1 MALRR
6 ILSDEAS
13 MDNATSDFVRAGTF
27 EELRVKGRLVVHGRH
42 RPVLLV
48 HEGGQ
53 VFALDNRCPHM
64 GFPLERGSVEDGI
77 LTCHW
82 HHARFELAS
91 GCTFDLWADDVP
103 TCPVEIRAGGE
114 IWVKPI
120 FGYANPV
127 EHWRQRLEDGLGHN
141 LSLVIAKAVHGQL
154 ASGRRPADVVRQA
167 ALFGTR
173 NRDGWDT
180 GLTILTAL
188 GRLLFFLSEEE
199 THLALFHGARRVAA
213 DCDGA
218 TPHREREPLAS
229 HPDLATLKRWLRR
242 WVTVRHRDAAE
253 RTVLTAIIGGAS
265 PAALADLL
273 FAAETDRAYAGGGHS
288 LDFVN
293 KAFECLDVIGWEH
306 ATDVLPS
313 VIGQMAAARG
323 AEERT
328 AWRQPVDL
336 IALCQ
341 RAGIELPYL
350 FTASNQAGDWS
361 DHVALADRLLGDDP
375 AEIIDALTA
384 AARDGASPAD
394 LGRTLAYAAAL
405 RVARFGTANEHSDW
419 ETAHHVFTYTNAVH
433 QSLKRI
439 DSAAPHPIE
448 AVRGLLHG
456 AMALYLARYLNVP
469 PASLPGDS
477 GDGLNDLPI
486 AAEEIRAALLD
497 TLDRQRQ
504 IDAVARL
511 VARHLMLG
519 HSPDALI
526 ATLARALLREDAGF
540 HAYQMLEAGVRQF
553 QEWGNCDQG
562 RHILI
567 AVARYLA
574 AHFPTQRALLQT
586 ADIANRL
593 TQGRELHREAEAAG

>member
-6 ILSDEAS
+6 SLADEAS
-13 MDNATSDFVRAGTF
+13 MENATLDFVSAGTF
-27 EELRVKGRLVVHGRH
+27 EELRAKGRLVVHGRH

-114 IWVKPI
+114 IWVKPV
-120 FGYANPV
+120 FGCADPV

-154 ASGRRPADVVRQA
+154 AAGGRPADVVRQV

-188 GRLLFFLSEEE
+188 GRLLPFLSEEE
-199 THLALFHGARRVAA
+199 THLALFHGARRVAE
-213 DCDGA
+213 DCAGA
-218 TPHREREPLAS
+218 TPRRAREPLAS
-229 HPDLATLKRWLRR
+229 QPDLATLKRWLRR
-242 WVTVRHRDAAE
+242 WVAVRHRDAAE
-253 RTVLTAIIGGAS
+253 RTVVTAIIGGAS
-265 PAALADLL
+265 PVALADLL

-288 LDFVN
+288 LDFIN

-306 ATDVLPS
+306 AADVLPS
-313 VIGQMAAARG
+313 VIGQMAAARS

-341 RAGIELPYL
+341 RAGLELPHL
-350 FTASNQAGDWS
+350 FTPSDTSKGWS
-361 DHVALADRLLGDDP
+361 DHATLSESLLGDDP
-375 AEIIDALTA
+375 VGIIAALTD
-384 AARDGASPAD
+384 AARDGATPSD
-394 LGRTLAYAAAL
+394 LGRALAYAAA
-405 RVARFGTANEHSDW
+405 
-419 ETAHHVFTYTNAVH
+419 
-433 QSLKRI
+433 
-439 DSAAPHPIE
+439 
-448 AVRGLLHG
+448 
-456 AMALYLARYLNVP
+456 
-469 PASLPGDS
+469 
-477 GDGLNDLPI
+477 
-486 AAEEIRAALLD
+486 
-497 TLDRQRQ
+497 
-504 IDAVARL
+504 
-511 VARHLMLG
+511 
-519 HSPDALI
+519 
-526 ATLARALLREDAGF
+526 
-540 HAYQMLEAGVRQF
+540 
-553 QEWGNCDQG
+553 
-562 RHILI
+562 
-567 AVARYLA
+567 
-574 AHFPTQRALLQT
+574 
-586 ADIANRL
+586 
-593 TQGRELHREAEAAG
+593 

>member
-1 MALRR
+1 
-6 ILSDEAS
+6 
-13 MDNATSDFVRAGTF
+13 MDNTTSDFVRAGSL
-27 EELRVKGRLVVHGRH
+27 EDLRAKGRLVVHGRH

-48 HEGGQ
+48 QEGGQ

-64 GFPLERGSVEDGI
+64 GFPLDRGSVEDGI

-114 IWVKPI
+114 IWVKPV
-120 FGYANPV
+120 FSYADPV
-127 EHWRQRLEDGLGHN
+127 GHWRQRLADGLAHN
-141 LSLVIAKAVHGQL
+141 LSLVLAKAVNGQL
-154 ASGRRPADVVRQA
+154 AAGLSPSDVVRQV

-188 GRLLFFLSEEE
+188 GQLLPFLSEEE

-218 TPHREREPLAS
+218 APSRARAPLAS
-229 HPDLATLKRWLRR
+229 RPDLATLKGWLRR
-242 WVTVRHRDAAE
+242 WATVRHRDAAE
-253 RTVLTAIIGGAS
+253 RTVLTAIARGAS

-273 FAAETDRAYAGGGHS
+273 FTAETDRAYADGGHS
-288 LDFVN
+288 LDFIN

-306 ATDVLPS
+306 AADVRPS
-313 VIGQMAAARG
+313 VVGQMVAARG

-328 AWRQPVDL
+328 AWRQPIDL

-341 RAGIELPYL
+341 RAGLEVPHL
-350 FTASNQAGDWS
+350 FTAGDNVKGWS
-361 DHVALADRLLGDDP
+361 DHVILSESLLGDDP
-375 AEIIDALTA
+375 AAIIAALTA
-384 AARDGASPAD
+384 AARDGATPSD
-394 LGRTLAYAAAL
+394 LGRALAYAAAL

-419 ETAHHVFTYTNAVH
+419 ETAHHVFTYANAVH
-433 QSLKRI
+433 QALKRI
-439 DSAAPHPIE
+439 GSAASEPVE
-448 AVRGLLHG
+448 AARGLLHG

-469 PASLPGDS
+469 PAALPGDS
-477 GDGLNDLPI
+477 GEGLDDLPV

-497 TLDRQRQ
+497 TFDRQQQ
-504 IDAVARL
+504 IGSAARL
-511 VARHLMLG
+511 VARHLTLG

-526 ATLARALLREDAGF
+526 AALARALLREDAGF

-553 QEWGNCDQG
+553 HEWGDYDQG

-567 AVARYLA
+567 AVVRYLA

-586 ADIANRL
+586 TDIASRL
-593 TQGRELHREAEAAG
+593 MRGGELHREAQAAE

>member
-1 MALRR
+1 MEKT
-6 ILSDEAS
+6 I
-13 MDNATSDFVRAGTF
+13 SDFVRAGTL
-27 EELRVKGRLVVHGRH
+27 EELKAKGRLVVHGHH

-48 HEGGQ
+48 YEDGH

-82 HHARFELAS
+82 HHARFDLAS

-114 IWVKPI
+114 IWVKPV
-120 FGYANPV
+120 FGYGDPV
-127 EHWRQRLEDGLGHN
+127 GHWRQRLEDGLAHN

-154 ASGRRPADVVRQA
+154 AAGQSPQDVIRQV

-180 GLTILTAL
+180 GLTILTSL
-188 GRLLFFLSEEE
+188 SQLLPFLSEEE

-218 TPHREREPLAS
+218 PPGREREPLAS
-229 HPDLATLKRWLRR
+229 TPDLDTLKRWLRR
-242 WVTVRHRDAAE
+242 WISVRHRDAAE
-253 RTVLTAIIGGAS
+253 RTVLTAIASGAL

-273 FAAETDRAYAGGGHS
+273 FAAETDRAYADGGHS
-288 LDFVN
+288 LDFIH
-293 KAFECLDVIGWEH
+293 KAFECLDVIGWEN

-313 VIGQMAAARG
+313 VVGQMAAARG

-328 AWRQPVDL
+328 AWRQPIDL
-336 IALCQ
+336 ISLCQ
-341 RAGIELPYL
+341 KAGRELPHL
-350 FTASNQAGDWS
+350 FAMSENVRNWS
-361 DHVALADRLLGDDP
+361 GHVKLSESLLGDDP
-375 AEIIDALTA
+375 AAIIDALTA

-394 LGRTLAYAAAL
+394 LGRALAYAAAL

-419 ETAHHVFTYTNAVH
+419 ETAHHVFTYANAVH
-433 QSLKRI
+433 QALKRI
-439 DSAAPHPIE
+439 DGEVGTVE

-469 PASLPGDS
+469 PASLPGES
-477 GDGLNDLPI
+477 GDGLDDLPV

-497 TLDRQRQ
+497 TFDRQQQ
-504 IDAVARL
+504 IGAAARL
-511 VARHLMLG
+511 VARHLILG
-519 HSPDALI
+519 HSPKALI
-526 ATLARALLREDAGF
+526 ATLAHALLREDAGF

-553 QEWGNCDQG
+553 HEWGNCDQG

-586 ADIANRL
+586 AEIASRL
-593 TQGRELHREAEAAG
+593 MRGGELHREAQSLE